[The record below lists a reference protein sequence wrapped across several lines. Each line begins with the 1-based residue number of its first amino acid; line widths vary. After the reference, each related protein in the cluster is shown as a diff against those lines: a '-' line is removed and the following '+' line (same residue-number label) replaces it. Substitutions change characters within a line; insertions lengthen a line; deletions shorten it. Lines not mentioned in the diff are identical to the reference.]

1 MKSIAVVTDGRN
13 KLDTFLKNNLYEI
26 FEGYA
31 EINLYHFNK
40 LKEGDRLKENV
51 VLVMIKDRILKAKNF
66 VDDSKRIIVID
77 RTIKAKEV
85 YKVFAI
91 PDNMDIL
98 VVNDN
103 YETTLQTV
111 SLLYEIG
118 INHLNLIPYDFKN
131 NYENIKIAITPGEGT
146 FVPQYID
153 KTIDLGNRII
163 DISTFYKIVSHLEIK
178 DKDIIDRII
187 KYSDELINIH
197 SGIDQKQK
205 ELVIRNEH
213 MDTLINLSKDG
224 ILLSS
229 PEGKITTYNKKF
241 LEIME
246 LDKTQVKD
254 TNIDDIFKDKLAFLL
269 NEENV
274 VDEVVNI
281 QSKHLNINKK
291 TLNYLGKKNGAYINI
306 QEITYIRQLEQ
317 NLSKKLRQKGQIARY
332 ELEDIITS
340 SDRMIKCKSFSKKIA
355 KTELTVLITGE
366 SGTGKELLAQSIHNA
381 SDRKKQPFIAINCA
395 AMPEN
400 LLESELFGYE
410 SGAFTGA
417 NKEGKRGLFEQA
429 NHGTIFLDEIGDMPL
444 HLQTK
449 ILRVLQERQVMRIG
463 GESVIDIDVRV
474 VAATNK
480 CLAELI
486 SEGKFRDDLYYRLN
500 VLPIRIPSLRERKE
514 DIILLL
520 KHFMKRNLEIG
531 SCVEEIL
538 QNYNW
543 NGNIR
548 ELKNVA
554 LYIDTLCE
562 GEYVALNDLPEYIR
576 IKCDNSFKDEIQVL
590 NNKNCYDNAIC
601 VLKILNENIKSGKG
615 MGRNS
620 LIRLLNEMDIF
631 CSEGEM
637 KKVLNLLDNL
647 DLISSSVGRGGSK
660 ISEKGVGFL
669 EYIQ

>member
-1 MKSIAVVTDGRN
+1 MKSIAVVTDGKN

-26 FEGYA
+26 FQGYA

-40 LKEGDRLKENV
+40 LKEGDKLKENV
-51 VLVMIKDRILKAKNF
+51 VLVMIKDRVLKAKDF

-91 PDNMDIL
+91 PDNMDVL
-98 VVNDN
+98 VANDN

-118 INHLNLIPYDFKN
+118 INHLNLIPYDFKS
-131 NYENIKIAITPGEGT
+131 NYENIKIAITPGESN
-146 FVPQYID
+146 FVPEHVD
-153 KTIDLGNRII
+153 KIIDLGNRII
-163 DISTFYKIVSHLEIK
+163 DISTFYKIVSLLEIK
-178 DKDIIDRII
+178 DKDIIDRIL
-187 KYSDELINIH
+187 KYSDDLINIH
-197 SGIDQKQK
+197 SGIDEKLK

-229 PEGKITTYNKKF
+229 LEGKITTYNKKF
-241 LEIME
+241 LEI
-246 LDKTQVKD
+246 LDLSNSQVKD
-254 TNIDDIFKDKLAFLL
+254 ANIKDIFENKLSFLVDK
-269 NEENV
+269 ENV

-281 QSKHLNINKK
+281 KSKYLNINKK

-317 NLSKKLRQKGQIARY
+317 NLSKKLREKGQIARY
-332 ELEDIITS
+332 ELKDIITS
-340 SDRMIKCKSFSKKIA
+340 SERMIKCKAFSKKIA

-381 SDRKKQPFIAINCA
+381 SDRNKQPFIAINCA
-395 AMPEN
+395 AMPDN

-429 NHGTIFLDEIGDMPL
+429 NNGTIFLDEIGDMPL

-480 CLAELI
+480 CLRELI
-486 SEGKFRDDLYYRLN
+486 AEGRFRDDLYYRLN

-520 KHFMKRNLEIG
+520 KHFMKRELEIRP
-531 SCVEEIL
+531 SVTQVLE
-538 QNYNW
+538 NYNW

-554 LYIDTLCE
+554 AYIDTLCE
-562 GEYVALNDLPEYIR
+562 GDNVTINDLPEYISVNCNNNY
-576 IKCDNSFKDEIQVL
+576 KVEIEAL
-590 NNKNCYDNAIC
+590 NNKKCYENAIN
-601 VLKILNENIKSGKG
+601 VLKILNDNIKSGKG

-620 LIRLLNEMDIF
+620 LISILTQKNIY

-637 KKVLNLLDNL
+637 KKVLTLLDNL
-647 DLISSSVGRGGSK
+647 ELISSSVGRGGSK
-660 ISEKGVGFL
+660 ISERGIAFL

>member
-1 MKSIAVVTDGRN
+1 M
-13 KLDTFLKNNLYEI
+13 KNNLYEI

-40 LKEGDRLKENV
+40 LKEGDKLEENV
-51 VLVMIKDRILKAKNF
+51 VLVMIKDRVLKAKNY

-77 RTIKAKEV
+77 RAIKAKEI
-85 YKVFAI
+85 YRVFEI

-111 SLLYEIG
+111 SLLYQIG

-131 NYENIKIAITPGEGT
+131 DYENIKIAITPGESN

-153 KTIDLGNRII
+153 KIIDLGNRII
-163 DISTFYKIVSHLEIK
+163 DIATFYKIVSHLEIK
-178 DKDIIDRII
+178 DKDIIDRIV
-187 KYSDELINIH
+187 KYSDKLINIH
-197 SGIDQKQK
+197 SGIDQRQK

-246 LDKTQVKD
+246 LNNSQVKD
-254 TNIDDIFKDKLAFLL
+254 ANINDIFKDKLSFLL
-269 NEENV
+269 HDENI

-281 QSKHLNINKK
+281 ESKYLNINKK

-332 ELEDIITS
+332 ELGDIITS

-417 NKEGKRGLFEQA
+417 SKEGKRGLFEQA

-480 CLAELI
+480 CLLELI
-486 SEGKFRDDLYYRLN
+486 TEGKFRDDLYYRLN
-500 VLPIRIPSLRERKE
+500 VFPIRIPSLRERKE

-520 KHFMKRNLEIG
+520 KHFMKRNLELG

-554 LYIDTLCE
+554 SYIDTLCE
-562 GEYVALNDLPEYIR
+562 GDYVTINDLPEYIR
-576 IKCDNSFKDEIQVL
+576 IKYNNNYEVEIDVL
-590 NNKNCYDNAIC
+590 NDKKSYDNAIS
-601 VLKILNENIKSGKG
+601 VLKILNDNTKSGKG
-615 MGRNS
+615 LGRNS
-620 LIRLLNEMDIF
+620 LISILNQKDIF

-647 DLISSSVGRGGSK
+647 ELIKSSVGRGGSK

-669 EYIQ
+669 EYVH